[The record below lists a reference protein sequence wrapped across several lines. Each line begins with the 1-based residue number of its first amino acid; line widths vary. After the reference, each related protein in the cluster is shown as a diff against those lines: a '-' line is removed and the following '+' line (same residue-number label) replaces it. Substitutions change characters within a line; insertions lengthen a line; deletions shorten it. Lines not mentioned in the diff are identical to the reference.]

1 MLLQLKPQEVPY
13 GKTYVM
19 HVELYPVNIKLN
31 NKYAHNN
38 TSLLWVTAA
47 MLLTCG
53 GCCTGPRQDSRLH
66 LLQLSSISYKQNI
79 IIAMAQ
85 ATRCCIQL
93 EPPDVSIYFYIDI
106 CYYVRLDR
114 TLYLFSPS
122 WRNGQQFWPR
132 VIVCICVYMYIS
144 AVKRLQ
150 YLIAINR
157 INVTVNSRLIANL
170 FSMLNPLI
178 SLSH

>member
-1 MLLQLKPQEVPY
+1 MHIIKRPFCGSQLQCSSPVVVVALDPDTTVGSTFSSSAPLAINRILLLQWLKPL
-13 GKTYVM
+13 
-19 HVELYPVNIKLN
+19 HV
-31 NKYAHNN
+31 A
-38 TSLLWVTAA
+38 
-47 MLLTCG
+47 
-53 GCCTGPRQDSRLH
+53 
-66 LLQLSSISYKQNI
+66 SSWNHQMYRYIS
-79 IIAMAQ
+79 
-85 ATRCCIQL
+85 IQ
-93 EPPDVSIYFYIDI
+93 I